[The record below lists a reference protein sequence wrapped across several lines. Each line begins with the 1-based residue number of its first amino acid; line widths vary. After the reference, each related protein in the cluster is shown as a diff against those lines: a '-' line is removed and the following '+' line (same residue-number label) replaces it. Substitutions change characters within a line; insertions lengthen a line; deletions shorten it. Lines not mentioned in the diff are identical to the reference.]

1 MHRHFII
8 SLFTILLI
16 GLLSCSKKNI
26 DINPTNNPKD
36 STSNVTPSKYL
47 KENNWIYAQMK
58 KYYLWEETMPAEAK
72 TDKYLEPIKYY
83 KSLVNDNQD
92 WFSYMKSNKDDVLNF
107 WLGTPY
113 GYGFRFRPYKPD
125 ATKENIFLAVSL
137 VSQQSPAEKA
147 GLYRGDII
155 QKIEGN
161 NITEG
166 NLSSLLEKLNINIT
180 WQTTSNELKTAAI
193 AKSSYRVKPIYDTRV
208 IEIEKKKIGYF
219 AFTQF
224 LHDIDNDLRA
234 VFNNFK
240 AQKIDEL
247 ILDLRFNP
255 GGFTPNAEVVGSL
268 IVKNLNPNEKMFGG
282 HTNKAQTLEA
292 QSKPDGNKDGRN
304 WTNES
309 ANLNT
314 LNRVY
319 IITSKS
325 TSSSSELVINCLKTK
340 MEVIL
345 IGENTLGKNVIS
357 TIITDETG
365 QFPFVIMPAYS
376 TIENS
381 KGESY
386 YGRKEGFIPD
396 FLVQDDILPYYPIG
410 NQNETLLKKTLE
422 IIQGNLSTNIK
433 VDSGFYR
440 VNFLDK
446 NHHYDSHTP
455 FVSN

>member
-1 MHRHFII
+1 MHHQFIT
-8 SLFTILLI
+8 SLFCILLI
-16 GLLSCSKKNI
+16 GFISCSKKNI

-36 STSNVTPSKYL
+36 FTSNLIPSKFL

-58 KYYLWEETMPAEAK
+58 KYYLWEGTLPAEAR

-83 KSLVNDNQD
+83 RSLINDDQD
-92 WFSYMKSNKDDVLNF
+92 WFSYMKSNKNDVLNF
-107 WLGTPY
+107 WQGTPHA
-113 GYGFRFRPYKPD
+113 YGFRYRPYKPD
-125 ATKENIFLAVSL
+125 PTKDIIYLAVSL

-155 QKIEGN
+155 QKIDGN
-161 NITEG
+161 RITESK
-166 NLSSLLEKLNINIT
+166 LSSLLEQQSISIT
-180 WQTTSNELKTAAI
+180 WETTSNKLKTATI
-193 AKSSYRVKPIYDTRV
+193 AKSSFKIKPIYDTRV
-208 IEIEKKKIGYF
+208 IELEKKKVGYF
-219 AFTQF
+219 NFTQF
-224 LHDIDNDLRA
+224 LHEIDNDLRV

-240 AQKIDEL
+240 EQKIDEL

-282 HTNKAQTLEA
+282 HKNQSLETINKAA
-292 QSKPDGNKDGRN
+292 GNKNDRN
-304 WTNES
+304 WTSES
-309 ANLNT
+309 ANLNN

-376 TIENS
+376 TLENS

-386 YGRKEGFIPD
+386 YGRKQGFIPD
-396 FLVQDDILPYYPIG
+396 FMVQDDILPFYPIG
-410 NQNETLLKKTLE
+410 NLNETLLKKTLE
-422 IIQGNLSTNIK
+422 IIKGNLSTNVK
-433 VDSGFYR
+433 VESEHFR
-440 VNFLDK
+440 VNFIDK
-446 NHHYDSHTP
+446 NHHYDSQSP

>member
-1 MHRHFII
+1 MHRQFII
-8 SLFTILLI
+8 TSLAFLLI
-16 GLLSCSKKNI
+16 GFMSCSKKTI

-36 STSNVTPSKYL
+36 STTNVTPSKFL

-58 KYYLWEETMPAEAK
+58 KYYLWEETMPEEAK
-72 TDKYLEPIKYY
+72 TDKYLEPTKYY
-83 KSLVNDNQD
+83 KSLINDNQD
-92 WFSYMKSNKDDVLNF
+92 WFSYMKSNKDDIFNF
-107 WLGTPY
+107 WQGTPY
-113 GYGFRFRPYKPD
+113 AYGLRFKKFKPD
-125 ATKENIFLAVSL
+125 ALKPEMYLVVSL
-137 VSQQSPAEKA
+137 VNSNSPADKL
-147 GLYRGDII
+147 GIKRGDII
-155 QKIEGN
+155 QKINGSS
-161 NITEG
+161 ITEN
-166 NLSSLLEKLNINIT
+166 NLIESLEKSTIEISYQAVTKENKTVTLN
-180 WQTTSNELKTAAI
+180 
-193 AKSSYRVKPIYDTRV
+193 KSSFWLKPINEAKI
-208 IEIEKKKIGYF
+208 IEVGNKKVAYL
-219 AFTQF
+219 AFLQF
-224 LHDIDNDLRA
+224 LPNIDDELRQ
-234 VFNNFK
+234 VFQNFK
-240 AQKIDEL
+240 LQKIDEL

-268 IVKNLNPNEKMFGG
+268 IVKNLNPTEKMFGG
-282 HTNKAQTLEA
+282 HLNKNQTLEHK
-292 QSKPDGNKDGRN
+292 SKPDGDKDGRN

-309 ANLNT
+309 VNLNT

-376 TIENS
+376 TLENS

-422 IIQGNLSTNIK
+422 IIQGNLSTNVK

>member
-8 SLFTILLI
+8 SLFSLLLI
-16 GLLSCSKKNI
+16 GFISCSKKNI
-26 DINPTNNPKD
+26 DIKPTNIPKD
-36 STSNVTPSKYL
+36 STSTVISSPSKFL

-83 KSLVNDNQD
+83 KSLINDNQD

-107 WLGTPY
+107 WQGTPY
-113 GYGFRFRPYKPD
+113 AYGFRFRPYKPD
-125 ATKENIFLAVSL
+125 PTKENIYLAVTL

-155 QKIEGN
+155 QKIDGN

-166 NLSSLLEKLNINIT
+166 NLSGLLEKLSISIT
-180 WQTTSNELKTAAI
+180 WQTTSNELKTVSI
-193 AKSSYRVKPIYDTRV
+193 AKSSFKIKPIYNTRV
-208 IEIEKKKIGYF
+208 IEIEKKKVGYF

-224 LHDIDNDLRA
+224 LHEIDNDLRM

-240 AQKIDEL
+240 EQKIDEL

-255 GGFTPNAEVVGSL
+255 GGFTPNAEVFGSL

-282 HTNKAQTLEA
+282 HKNQSLEA
-292 QSKPDGNKDGRN
+292 LNKPAGNRNDRN

-357 TIITDETG
+357 TIITDETS

-376 TIENS
+376 TLENS
-381 KGESY
+381 KGESF

-396 FLVQDDILPYYPIG
+396 FQVKDDILPYYPIG
-410 NQNETLLKKTLE
+410 NPNETLLKKTLE
-422 IIQGNLSTNIK
+422 IIKGNTTTNTS

>member
-1 MHRHFII
+1 MHRNFIKI
-8 SLFTILLI
+8 LHMILLLGSI
-16 GLLSCSKKNI
+16 SCSRKPI
-26 DINPTNNPKD
+26 DINPNNPED
-36 STSNVTPSKYL
+36 STITIVPSKFL
-47 KENNWIYAQMK
+47 KENDWIYAQMK
-58 KYYLWEETMPAEAK
+58 KNYLWEESMPAEGK

-83 KSLVNDNQD
+83 KSLINVNQD

-113 GYGFRFRPYKPD
+113 AYGFRFRPYKPD
-125 ATKENIFLAVSL
+125 PTKENIYLAISL

-155 QKIEGN
+155 QKIDGN

-166 NLSSLLEKLNINIT
+166 NLSGLLEKLNINIT

-193 AKSSYRVKPIYDTRV
+193 AKSGYRVRPIYDTRV
-208 IEIEKKKIGYF
+208 IEIEKTKIGYF

-224 LHDIDNDLRA
+224 LHEIDNDLRA

-240 AQKIDEL
+240 EQKINEL
-247 ILDLRFNP
+247 ILDMRFNP

-282 HTNKAQTLEA
+282 HANKAQTLEA

-376 TIENS
+376 TLENS

-386 YGRKEGFIPD
+386 YGRKEGFIPN
-396 FLVQDDILPYYPIG
+396 FIVNDDILPYYPIG
-410 NQNETLLKKTLE
+410 NLNETLLKKTLE
-422 IIQGNLSTNIK
+422 IIQGNLSTNVK
-433 VDSGFYR
+433 VDSEHFR